1 MDLSRLSPT
10 ARVCYAKAVAHSL
23 AAGVEPHVAEQ
34 IAWEALVK
42 AGHVRVAK
50 SLGEPVRVMKRIEPT
65 KAKPKPEF
73 EDEIGRDNADA
84 VRFMELYNARRSSNP
99 KARPGE
105 IHSGLTA
112 EFPRLASAYRASITG
127 R

>member
-1 MDLSRLSPT
+1 MLDLSTLNPAGRQLYARSLAGALSAGLSP
-10 ARVCYAKAVAHSL
+10 L
-23 AAGVEPHVAEQ
+23 AAEA
-34 IAWEALVK
+34 IAKDALVK

-65 KAKPKPEF
+65 KAKPEL

-112 EFPRLASAYRASITG
+112 EFPRLASAYRARVTG

>member
-1 MDLSRLSPT
+1 MLDLSTLNPAGRQLYARSLAGALSAGLSP
-10 ARVCYAKAVAHSL
+10 L
-23 AAGVEPHVAEQ
+23 AAEA
-34 IAWEALVK
+34 IAKDALVK

-65 KAKPKPEF
+65 KAKPEL

-84 VRFMELYNARRSSNP
+84 VRFMELYNARRNSNP

-112 EFPRLASAYRASITG
+112 EFPRLASAYRARITG